1 MPTSEIPAVPQ
12 WASARSGARIAYNAP
27 HPTSQEVCMGLL
39 DGKVAI
45 VTGAGGG
52 IGREH
57 ALALSREGASVVV
70 NDLGG
75 ARDGTGAAT
84 SMADA
89 VVEEIRS
96 AGGEAVANHDD
107 VSTVAGGENILASAL
122 SAFDRVDVL
131 VNNAGILRD
140 KSFANTSEEMWDIV
154 VKVHLKGTYC
164 VTHAVYRHMKESGQG
179 GVVINTSST
188 SGLNGNFGQCNY
200 GAAKAGIAG
209 FSRCLAIEGVKY
221 GIRVFILAPVALTR
235 LTDDLPG
242 FQDESLKAKMNPGLV
257 SPLVVYLASDLSK
270 EYTGKTFFVGGGRI
284 AEMKVVTHT
293 GVTKDEDGGLWTPE
307 EVASRMKA
315 GDILL
320 PD

>member
-1 MPTSEIPAVPQ
+1 
-12 WASARSGARIAYNAP
+12 
-27 HPTSQEVCMGLL
+27 MGLL

-57 ALALSREGASVVV
+57 ALALAAEGAAVVV

-75 ARDGTGAAT
+75 ARDGSGTGTA
-84 SMADA
+84 MADQVA
-89 VVEEIRS
+89 EEIRK
-96 AGGEAVANHDD
+96 AGGEAAISYDD
-107 VSTVAGGENILASAL
+107 VSTVEGGQNILKSAL
-122 SAFDRVDVL
+122 DAFDRVDVL

-140 KSFANTSEEMWDIV
+140 KSFANTSEDMWDIV

-164 VTHAVYRHMKESGQG
+164 VTHAVYNHMKQAAQG
-179 GVVINTSST
+179 GVIINTSST

-209 FSRCLAIEGVKY
+209 FSRCLAIEGKKY
-221 GIRVFILAPVALTR
+221 GVRVFILAPVALTR

-242 FQDESLKAKMNPGLV
+242 FQDDSLKAQMNPSLV
-257 SPLVVYLASDLSK
+257 SPLVVYLASDLAKDQS
-270 EYTGKTFFVGGGRI
+270 GKTFFVGGGRI

-293 GVTKDEDGGLWTPE
+293 GITKTEDDGLWTAKEIAEKMGP
-307 EVASRMKA
+307 

-320 PD
+320 PE

>member
-1 MPTSEIPAVPQ
+1 
-12 WASARSGARIAYNAP
+12 
-27 HPTSQEVCMGLL
+27 MGLL

-57 ALALSREGASVVV
+57 ALALAKAGAAVVV

-75 ARDGTGAAT
+75 ARDGSG
-84 SMADA
+84 SGQNMADV
-89 VVEEIRS
+89 VVEEIRKG
-96 AGGEAVANHDD
+96 GGEAAASYDSVA
-107 VSTVAGGENILASAL
+107 TVEGGQSILKAAL
-122 SAFDRVDVL
+122 DAFDKVDIV

-140 KSFANTSEEMWDIV
+140 KSFANTSEDMWDIV
-154 VKVHLKGTYC
+154 VAVHLKGTYC
-164 VTHAVYRHMKESGQG
+164 VTHAVYNHMKERGEG
-179 GVVINTSST
+179 GVIINTSST

-209 FSRCLAIEGVKY
+209 LSRCLAIEGVKY

-242 FQDESLKAKMNPGLV
+242 FDAEEMKVRMNPGLV
-257 SPLVVYLASDLSK
+257 SPLVTYLASDLSK
-270 EYTGKTFFVGGGRI
+270 EHTGKTFFVGGGRI

-293 GVTKDEDGGLWTPE
+293 GITKTDDGGLWTPE
-307 EVASRMKA
+307 EIAAEMAPGK
-315 GDILL
+315 ILL